1 MEMEELAKEPEKNV
15 AKDEG
20 TSATK
25 SDEETDLYSSLQGPT
40 EDLYTETTF
49 VTRPSKAKAEY
60 FQDVQLWR
68 RVSACFGVLCLI
80 LILVIVIL
88 AIKLQNGSSDA
99 VYQETPGFPGL
110 VTAALHQCCQSNQ
123 CAPGWLQFGESCFFL
138 STLRKTWDEAKKNCS
153 DMRGDLAV
161 VTSPSVQKFLTGNGR
176 LQYWIGLR
184 GNTWV
189 NGKSLSQSYWS
200 DKPTPGYCVML
211 RGDMASDKN
220 WYKSSCT
227 RLTYYICERPVPT
240 TDFRAEVN
248 AN

>member
-1 MEMEELAKEPEKNV
+1 L
-15 AKDEG
+15 
-20 TSATK
+20 
-25 SDEETDLYSSLQGPT
+25 LL
-40 EDLYTETTF
+40 
-49 VTRPSKAKAEY
+49 RC
-60 FQDVQLWR
+60 R
-68 RVSACFGVLCLI
+68 RVFITFCLVFIVFVVVMFCCFLHRFFI
-80 LILVIVIL
+80 
-88 AIKLQNGSSDA
+88 
-99 VYQETPGFPGL
+99 GL
-110 VTAALHQCCQSNQ
+110 VLLFRHIFLWLLFIFLLCCQSNQ

-227 RLTYYICERPVPT
+227 RLTYYICERPVQIKK
-240 TDFRAEVN
+240 RLVRV
-248 AN
+248 